1 LKKHPPLK
9 KSALIFGFFY
19 KYWVT
24 IILIVILATLLRQ
37 NFVINKFPLSLSDRQ
52 QIIDDDIA
60 FNQSL
65 NQKNNIK
72 MTELKM
78 GTESNMEI
86 LESQARYRFGFIKKG
101 ETYYQITPQDP

>member
-1 LKKHPPLK
+1 MKKQTPLK

-19 KYWVT
+19 KYWAT
-24 IILIVILATLLRQ
+24 IILVVILATLLRQ
-37 NFVINKFPLSLSDRQ
+37 NFVINKFPFSLSDRQ
-52 QIIDDDIA
+52 QIIDDDSA

-65 NQKNNIK
+65 DQKNIK

-78 GTESNMEI
+78 GAKSNMEI

>member
-1 LKKHPPLK
+1 MKKQTPLK

-19 KYWVT
+19 KYWAT

-37 NFVINKFPLSLSDRQ
+37 NFVINKFPFSLSDRQ
-52 QIIDDDIA
+52 QIIDDDSA

-65 NQKNNIK
+65 DQKNIK
-72 MTELKM
+72 MIELKM
-78 GTESNMEI
+78 GTKSNMEI

>member
-1 LKKHPPLK
+1 MKKQTPLK

-19 KYWVT
+19 KYWAT
-24 IILIVILATLLRQ
+24 IILVVILATLLRQ
-37 NFVINKFPLSLSDRQ
+37 NFVINKFPFSLSDRQ
-52 QIIDDDIA
+52 QIIDDDSA

-65 NQKNNIK
+65 DQKNIK
-72 MTELKM
+72 MIELKM
-78 GTESNMEI
+78 GTKSNMEI

>member
-1 LKKHPPLK
+1 LKKQTPLK

-19 KYWVT
+19 KYWST
-24 IILIVILATLLRQ
+24 IILVVILATLLRQ
-37 NFVINKFPLSLSDRQ
+37 NFVINKFPFSLSDRQ
-52 QIIDDDIA
+52 QIIDDDSA

-65 NQKNNIK
+65 YQKNIK
-72 MTELKM
+72 MIELKM
-78 GTESNMEI
+78 GTKSNMEI

>member
-1 LKKHPPLK
+1 LKKQTPLK

-19 KYWVT
+19 KYWAT
-24 IILIVILATLLRQ
+24 IILVVILATLLRQ
-37 NFVINKFPLSLSDRQ
+37 NFVINKFPFSLSDRQ
-52 QIIDDDIA
+52 QIIDDDSA

-65 NQKNNIK
+65 DQKNIK
-72 MTELKM
+72 MIELKM
-78 GTESNMEI
+78 GTKSNMEI

>member
-1 LKKHPPLK
+1 MKKQTPLK

-19 KYWVT
+19 KYWAT
-24 IILIVILATLLRQ
+24 IILVVILATLLRQ
-37 NFVINKFPLSLSDRQ
+37 NFVINKFPFSLSDRQ
-52 QIIDDDIA
+52 QIIDNDSA
-60 FNQSL
+60 LNQPL
-65 NQKNNIK
+65 NQKNNVK

>member
-1 LKKHPPLK
+1 M
-9 KSALIFGFFY
+9 FGFFY
-19 KYWVT
+19 KYWAT

-37 NFVINKFPLSLSDRQ
+37 NFVINKFPFSLSDRQ
-52 QIIDDDIA
+52 QIIDDDSA

-65 NQKNNIK
+65 DQKNIK

-78 GTESNMEI
+78 GTKSNMEI

>member
-1 LKKHPPLK
+1 LKKQTPLK

-19 KYWVT
+19 KYWAT
-24 IILIVILATLLRQ
+24 IILVVILATLLRQ
-37 NFVINKFPLSLSDRQ
+37 NFVINKFPFSLSDRQ
-52 QIIDDDIA
+52 QIIDDDSA

-65 NQKNNIK
+65 DQKNIK
-72 MTELKM
+72 MTGLKM
-78 GTESNMEI
+78 DAKSNMEI

>member
-1 LKKHPPLK
+1 MKKQTPLK

-19 KYWVT
+19 KYWAT

-37 NFVINKFPLSLSDRQ
+37 NFVINKFPFSLSDRQ
-52 QIIDDDIA
+52 QIIDDDSA

-65 NQKNNIK
+65 DQKNIK

-78 GTESNMEI
+78 GTKSNMEI

>member
-1 LKKHPPLK
+1 
-9 KSALIFGFFY
+9 
-19 KYWVT
+19 
-24 IILIVILATLLRQ
+24 
-37 NFVINKFPLSLSDRQ
+37 
-52 QIIDDDIA
+52 
-60 FNQSL
+60 
-65 NQKNNIK
+65 